1 MRDAFETGINKQE
14 KLTDSIM
21 GCGLFAATIGRMFER
36 DHSTEIRR
44 IADIKNPHHA
54 TYSRDNDTLTVDS
67 VFFEN
72 LRSLLINTYNM
83 HFDMKLEY
91 QRIVMM
97 HMYLV
102 DNVTYAL
109 KGHVDMGFGVSEM
122 LIHYKTPKFD
132 LLKCFTDPE
141 VLKAKIIT
149 AKPKHAVTEFVGKP
163 FEIHCSNPVA
173 FINSEIPLEFPE

>member
-1 MRDAFETGINKQE
+1 MRDAFEIGINKQE

-21 GCGLFAATIGRMFER
+21 GCGLFIATTGRMFEQDR
-36 DHSTEIRR
+36 STEIRR
-44 IADIKNPHHA
+44 IEDIKNPHHA

-72 LRSLLINTYNM
+72 LRSLLINMYNM

-122 LIHYKTPKFD
+122 LIHYKTPRFD
-132 LLKCFTDPE
+132 LLNFFTDPE
-141 VLKAKIIT
+141 VLLAKNIT